1 MKLAALLITA
11 LAVMAGVGV
20 STASA
25 AVQDCRYPMPTPSGG
40 YGPRNDRSM
49 NGGLVSVRNMSC
61 SAALRAISNGYL
73 REDGTPLRTRGFR
86 CYVVSKSRAG
96 GSGYVTSA
104 TIRCVSGVR
113 AFRFSWAI

>member
-1 MKLAALLITA
+1 MKLAVLLITA
-11 LAVMAGVGV
+11 IAATTGVGV

-25 AVQDCRYPMPTPSGG
+25 AVQDCRYPVPTPSGG

-49 NGGLVSVRNMSC
+49 NGGRVSVRNMSC
-61 SAALRAISNGYL
+61 FAALRAISNGYL
-73 REDGTPLRTRGFR
+73 REDGTPLHTRGFR
-86 CYVVSKSRAG
+86 CYTLGESRAG

-113 AFRFSWAI
+113 AFRFDWVI